1 MIKFKK
7 LSFVF
12 ILMFLFWSCQD
23 KIEKGDSVF
32 KIVIVPENLI
42 IKPNQEITLYARA
55 YDEFDNRIYVENF
68 SWLSSD
74 ETIAVVSAEG
84 LVTGVSSGSIIITAS
99 LSKIEGKRD
108 LYVTTNRRRVL
119 SEMFTSST

>member
-99 LSKIEGKRD
+99 LSKIVGKRD